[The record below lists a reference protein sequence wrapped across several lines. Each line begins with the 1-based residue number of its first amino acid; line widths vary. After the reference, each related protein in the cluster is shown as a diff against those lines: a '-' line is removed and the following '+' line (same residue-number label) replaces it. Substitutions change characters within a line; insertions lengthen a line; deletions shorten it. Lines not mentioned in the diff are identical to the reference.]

1 MKKKIIIT
9 VLSLMMLL
17 ITSTSY
23 ACNFQISFF
32 GDPKEKIFKKP
43 AQKQKQT
50 QSNKIIK
57 STKKLNLKIPLIPMI
72 LTDEFGGEE
81 YIVPIQAICK
91 NDQSF
96 NGTFVTYFYIENKLT
111 QIRLERS
118 NMNDRKLMDYS
129 MQKYG
134 KFNLPLSMSKQNWRG
149 SQNWKIGNDL
159 ITYIIFDIPGGQT
172 ELIEITST
180 LYAAALNEY
189 STKKGKWED
198 SQK

>member
-1 MKKKIIIT
+1 MRKFLIYLLGFF
-9 VLSLMMLL
+9 VLAQ
-17 ITSTSY
+17 TSVI
-23 ACNFQISFF
+23 ACNFQISLF

-43 AQKQKQT
+43 AQEQA
-50 QSNKIIK
+50 QSNKI
-57 STKKLNLKIPLIPMI
+57 TKGTEKLNLKMPLLPFI
-72 LTDEFGGEE
+72 LSDEFGGEE
-81 YIVPIQAICK
+81 FIVPIQAICK
-91 NDQSF
+91 NDQSL

-111 QIRLERS
+111 QIRLERN

-159 ITYIIFDIPGGQT
+159 ITYVIFDIPGGQT
-172 ELIEITST
+172 ELILITST

-198 SQK
+198 LQK

>member
-1 MKKKIIIT
+1 MRKFLIYLLGFF
-9 VLSLMMLL
+9 VLAQ
-17 ITSTSY
+17 TSVI

-43 AQKQKQT
+43 VQEQAQGIKLT
-50 QSNKIIK
+50 K
-57 STKKLNLKIPLIPMI
+57 STKKLNLKMPLIPI
-72 LTDEFGGEE
+72 IFSDEFGGEE
-81 YIVPIQAICK
+81 YVVPIQAICK
-91 NDQSF
+91 NDQSL

-111 QIRLERS
+111 QIRLERN
-118 NMNDRKLMDYS
+118 NMNDRKLMDYA
-129 MQKYG
+129 MKKYG
-134 KFNLPLSMSKQNWRG
+134 KFDLPLSISKQNWRG

-159 ITYIIFDIPGGQT
+159 ITYIIFDIPEGQT
-172 ELIEITST
+172 ELIIITST

>member
-23 ACNFQISFF
+23 ACNFQISLF

-43 AQKQKQT
+43 AQEQAQGIKLT
-50 QSNKIIK
+50 K
-57 STKKLNLKIPLIPMI
+57 STKKLNLKMPLIPFV
-72 LTDEFGGEE
+72 LSDEFGGEE

-91 NDQSF
+91 NDPSL

-111 QIRLERS
+111 QIRLERN

-134 KFNLPLSMSKQNWRG
+134 KFNLPLSMSKENWRG

-159 ITYIIFDIPGGQT
+159 ITYVIFDIPGGQT
-172 ELIEITST
+172 ELILITST

>member
-1 MKKKIIIT
+1 MRKKIIVTI
-9 VLSLMMLL
+9 LSLVMLL

-43 AQKQKQT
+43 AQKQEQA

-57 STKKLNLKIPLIPMI
+57 STKKLNQKIPLIPFV
-72 LTDEFGGEE
+72 LSDEFGGEE
-81 YIVPIQAICK
+81 FTVPIQAICR
-91 NDQSF
+91 NDPSL

-111 QIRLERS
+111 QIRLERN

-159 ITYIIFDIPGGQT
+159 ITYVIFDIPGGQT
-172 ELIEITST
+172 ELILITST

>member
-43 AQKQKQT
+43 AQKQEQT

-57 STKKLNLKIPLIPMI
+57 ITKKLNQKMPLIPFV
-72 LTDEFGGEE
+72 LSDEFGGEE

-91 NDQSF
+91 NDPSLH
-96 NGTFVTYFYIENKLT
+96 GTFVTYFYIENKLVE
-111 QIRLERS
+111 IGLERN

-134 KFNLPLSMSKQNWRG
+134 KFNLPLSMSKENWRG

-159 ITYIIFDIPGGQT
+159 ITYVIFDIPGGQT
-172 ELIEITST
+172 ELILITST

>member
-43 AQKQKQT
+43 AQNQEQT

-91 NDQSF
+91 HDPSL
-96 NGTFVTYFYIENKLT
+96 NGTFVSYFYIENKLAE
-111 QIRLERS
+111 IRLERN
-118 NMNDRKLMDYS
+118 NMNDRKLMDYA
-129 MQKYG
+129 MKKYG
-134 KFNLPLSMSKQNWRG
+134 KFNLPQGISKQSWRG
-149 SQNWKIGNDL
+149 SRNWKIGNDL

-172 ELIEITST
+172 ELIIITST

>member
-43 AQKQKQT
+43 SQEQT
-50 QSNKIIK
+50 QSDKPTKIE
-57 STKKLNLKIPLIPMI
+57 KKLDLKAPLIPMI
-72 LTDEFGGEE
+72 LADEFGGEE

-91 NDQSF
+91 NDPSL

-111 QIRLERS
+111 EIRLERN
-118 NMNDRKLMDYS
+118 NMNDRKLMDYA
-129 MQKYG
+129 MKKYR
-134 KFNLPLSMSKQNWRG
+134 KFNLPQGISKQSWRG
-149 SQNWKIGNDL
+149 SRNWKIGNDL

-172 ELIEITST
+172 ELIIITST

>member
-1 MKKKIIIT
+1 MRKFLIYLLGFF
-9 VLSLMMLL
+9 VLAQTNV
-17 ITSTSY
+17 I

-43 AQKQKQT
+43 AQEQAQGIKLTK
-50 QSNKIIK
+50 K
-57 STKKLNLKIPLIPMI
+57 STKKLNLKMPLIPI
-72 LTDEFGGEE
+72 ISSDEFGGEE
-81 YIVPIQAICK
+81 YVVPIQAICK
-91 NDQSF
+91 NDQSL

-111 QIRLERS
+111 QIRLERN
-118 NMNDRKLMDYS
+118 NMNDRKLMDYA
-129 MQKYG
+129 MKKYG
-134 KFNLPLSMSKQNWRG
+134 KFNLPRSISKQSWRG
-149 SQNWKIGNDL
+149 SRNWKIGNDL
-159 ITYIIFDIPGGQT
+159 ITYVIFDIPGGQT

>member
-1 MKKKIIIT
+1 MRKFLIYLLGFF
-9 VLSLMMLL
+9 VLAQTNV
-17 ITSTSY
+17 I
-23 ACNFQISFF
+23 ACNFQISLF

-43 AQKQKQT
+43 VQEQA
-50 QSNKIIK
+50 QSNKITK
-57 STKKLNLKIPLIPMI
+57 GTKKLNLKMALLPFI
-72 LTDEFGGEE
+72 LSDEFGGEE
-81 YIVPIQAICK
+81 FVVPIQAICK
-91 NDQSF
+91 NDQSLD
-96 NGTFVTYFYIENKLT
+96 GTFVTYFYIENKLT
-111 QIRLERS
+111 QIRLERN

-159 ITYIIFDIPGGQT
+159 ITYVIFDIPGGQT
-172 ELIEITST
+172 ELILITST

-198 SQK
+198 LQK

>member
-43 AQKQKQT
+43 AQKQEQT

-57 STKKLNLKIPLIPMI
+57 STKKLNQKMPLMPFV
-72 LTDEFGGEE
+72 LSDEFGGEE

-91 NDQSF
+91 NDPSLH
-96 NGTFVTYFYIENKLT
+96 GTFVTYFYIENKLT

-134 KFNLPLSMSKQNWRG
+134 KFNLPLSMSKENWRG

-159 ITYIIFDIPGGQT
+159 ITYVIFDIPGGQT
-172 ELIEITST
+172 ELILITST

-189 STKKGKWED
+189 STKRGKWED
-198 SQK
+198 LQK